1 MSKPETKN
9 NPTPHT
15 PLPRIGITMGDFN
28 GVGIEVIIKA
38 LQDPRILR
46 MCVPVLYGSGK
57 ALAKYKKLLN
67 IESFTYHQIGDGI
80 IHERKINVVNCWDDV
95 FIDIAPGEVTEE
107 AGKCAYLALERS
119 SEDLKNG
126 VIDAIVTAP
135 INKYN
140 IQSNDFQFAGHTE
153 YYASKFANDDYL
165 MCMISEKLRIATLTG
180 HIPLNKVAEKLTRE
194 FVSKKLSTLISTL
207 KNDFGINK
215 PRIAV
220 LGLNP
225 HAGEQGMLGVEEGTI
240 IDPAI
245 KHLKETNHL
254 VFGTFPADGFF
265 GALRYQQY
273 DAVVSMYHDQGLIPF
288 KMLAFEDGVNYTA
301 GLSIVR
307 TSPDHGTAYDLAG
320 KNIANESSM
329 RAAIFLAYDIAKYRR
344 ENRKLKEER
353 IPPNPNREKYVF
365 EIEK

>member
-1 MSKPETKN
+1 MIKNENKN
-9 NPTPHT
+9 NPNHNA
-15 PLPRIGITMGDFN
+15 LPRIGITMGDFN
-28 GVGIEVIIKA
+28 GVGIEVIMKA

-46 MCVPVLYGSGK
+46 MCTPVLYGSGK
-57 ALAKYKKLLN
+57 ALAKYKKLLG

-80 IHERKINVVNCWDDV
+80 IHERKINVVNCWEEV
-95 FIDIAPGEVTEE
+95 FLDISPGEVTEE
-107 AGKCAYLALERS
+107 AGKCAYLALARS

-126 VIDAIVTAP
+126 LIDAVVTAP
-135 INKYN
+135 INKHN
-140 IQSNDFQFAGHTE
+140 IQGSDFQFAGHTE
-153 YYASKFANDDYL
+153 YYASQFAQDDSL
-165 MCMISEKLRIATLTG
+165 MCMISETLKIATLTG

-194 FVSKKLSTLISTL
+194 VVIKKLSTLIHSL
-207 KNDFGINK
+207 KHDFGIAK

-225 HAGEQGMLGVEEGTI
+225 HAGEQGMLGMEESTI
-240 IDPAI
+240 IEPAI
-245 KHLKETNHL
+245 KHLKEMSNL
-254 VFGTFPADGFF
+254 IFGTFPADGFF
-265 GALRYQQY
+265 GALHYRQY

-307 TSPDHGTAYDLAG
+307 TSPDHGTAYDIAG

-329 RAAIFLAYDIAKYRR
+329 RAAIFLACDVAKYRR

-353 IPPNPNREKYVF
+353 TPNPNREKYVF